1 MNILERKTDRCHY
14 NKCLPLYNQLWHGPT
29 NIDHINPRTETQLS
43 QVDEDGASSSSCSWP
58 SSPSPRCSHRQ
69 PSGTPR
75 CLEGQCRRVPAISF
89 AGWIARSTATAND
102 PNPRSSTIAAT
113 SDDPNPMSSSIAT
126 TSDNPNPRASTT
138 AATSNDPNPRASA
151 IATTTAV
158 SFHHTGIIRCT
169 STSPQ

>member
-1 MNILERKTDRCHY
+1 MKILERKTDLCHY
-14 NKCLPLYNQLWHGPT
+14 NKCLPLYNQLCHGPT

-113 SDDPNPMSSSIAT
+113 SYIPY
-126 TSDNPNPRASTT
+126 PRSSTT
-138 AATSNDPNPRASA
+138 ATTSNDPNPSASA
-151 IATTTAV
+151 IAATTAV